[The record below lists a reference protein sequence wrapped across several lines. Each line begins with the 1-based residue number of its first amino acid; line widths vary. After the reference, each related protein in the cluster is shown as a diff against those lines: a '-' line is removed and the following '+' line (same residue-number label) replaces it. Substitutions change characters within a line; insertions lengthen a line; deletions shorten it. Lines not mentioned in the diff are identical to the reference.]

1 MAITSVGD
9 LANSWTNNKVFQSNW
24 YKSANPTP
32 SFNGHWLDLSM
43 AAGTPKFNPYVGNAL
58 EFTPLVGS
66 GNNGINAGL
75 GGDSYLVRYRTTGS
89 NNGSHIAPG
98 NFMLM
103 DYIGF
108 YALVDMDSTDSQVF
122 DNTNYASRYTS
133 GLRLMVVTTIP
144 QSVSGVAEVKVT
156 YTGSN
161 NVQTTVSFW
170 VTAISSIGTI
180 NCLTSGIGY
189 FDRTLAPFVPLG
201 PGTTDV
207 KQIDSI
213 TMLAPAGGFCAFV
226 LVKPIFETPVY
237 SANTPVELEFPK
249 NRVPPFVPSGA
260 YLNHIVGTVQTTTT
274 SAPTTGVICF
284 ARE

>member
-1 MAITSVGD
+1 MA
-9 LANSWTNNKVFQSNW
+9 
-24 YKSANPTP
+24 P
-32 SFNGHWLDLSM
+32 
-43 AAGTPKFNPYVGNAL
+43 GTPKFNPYIGNAL
-58 EFTPLVGS
+58 EFTPLVGA

-75 GGDSYLVRYRTTGS
+75 GGDSYIVRYRASGNS
-89 NNGSHIAPG
+89 SGSHIAPG
-98 NFMLM
+98 NFMLC

-108 YALVDMDSTDSQVF
+108 YPLVDMDDTNAQVF

-133 GLRLMVVTTIP
+133 GLRLMAVMTIP
-144 QSVSGVAEVKVT
+144 QTVSGVAEVQVT

-170 VTAISSIGTI
+170 VTGVSSIGTI

-201 PGTTDV
+201 VGTTDV
-207 KQIDSI
+207 KRVDSVQVM
-213 TMLAPAGGFCAFV
+213 TSAGGFCAFV
-226 LVKPIFETPVY
+226 LVKPIYETPVY
-237 SANTPVELEFPK
+237 NTLAPVELEFPK

>member
-1 MAITSVGD
+1 VAITSVGD

-24 YKSANPTP
+24 FKTANPTP
-32 SFNGHWLDLSM
+32 NFNGHWLDLSM

-75 GGDSYLVRYRTTGS
+75 GGDGYLVRYRASGS
-89 NNGSHIAPG
+89 NTSSHIAPG

-103 DYIGF
+103 DYVGF
-108 YALVDMDSTDSQVF
+108 YPLVDMDFTDLQVF

-156 YTGSN
+156 YTDSN
-161 NVQTTVSFW
+161 NVQTSVSFW

-180 NCLTSGIGY
+180 NCLTSNGY
-189 FDRTLAPFVPLG
+189 FDRTLGPFVPLG
-201 PGTTDV
+201 PGTIDV
-207 KQIDSI
+207 KQVDSI
-213 TMLAPAGGFCAFV
+213 TMLSPAGGFCAFV
-226 LVKPIFETPVY
+226 LVKPIYETTVY
-237 SANTPVELEFPK
+237 SANTPVELEFPRNK
-249 NRVPPFVPSGA
+249 VPAFVPSGA
-260 YLNHIVGTVQTTTT
+260 YLNHIVGTVQTT
-274 SAPTTGVICF
+274 SASGSTTGVICF